1 MASQTDLNP
10 LTGFITSI
18 SKKTSHTSFLCAC
31 ELDNDGSIASG
42 NPFPLANK
50 KELQVWENRDISME
64 GLHVRDVIKYCFRRD
79 KFVFIAKTGGK
90 MVSVNFCLKLATK
103 LFYLK

>member
-10 LTGFITSI
+10 LIGVIICTSKR
-18 SKKTSHTSFLCAC
+18 SSDTSFLYAC

-50 KELQVWENRDISME
+50 KELQVWENRDMIME
-64 GLHVRDVIKYCFRRD
+64 GLHVQDLIKYRFRRD
-79 KFVFIAKTGGK
+79 KCVFIAKTEGI
-90 MVSVNFCLKLATK
+90 MVSVNF
-103 LFYLK
+103 YL

>member
-1 MASQTDLNP
+1 MATQTDLNT
-10 LTGFITSI
+10 LIGVITCI
-18 SKKTSHTSFLCAC
+18 SEESPDTSFLYAC
-31 ELDNDGSIASG
+31 ELDNDGSIARG

-64 GLHVRDVIKYCFRRD
+64 GLHVHDVIKYRFRRD

-90 MVSVNFCLKLATK
+90 MVGVNF
-103 LFYLK
+103 YL

>member
-1 MASQTDLNP
+1 MASQTDLNS
-10 LTGFITSI
+10 LTGVINCI
-18 SKKTSHTSFLCAC
+18 SEESPDTSFLYAC
-31 ELDNDGSIASG
+31 KLDNDGSIASG

-64 GLHVRDVIKYCFRRD
+64 GLHVRDVIKYRFRRD

-90 MVSVNFCLKLATK
+90 MVSVNFCL
-103 LFYLK
+103 

>member
-10 LTGFITSI
+10 LIGVIICI
-18 SKKTSHTSFLCAC
+18 SKESSDTSFLYAC

-50 KELQVWENRDISME
+50 KELQVWQNRDISME
-64 GLHVRDVIKYCFRRD
+64 GLHVHDVVKYRFRRD
-79 KFVFIAKTGGK
+79 KFVFIAQTGGK
-90 MVSVNFCLKLATK
+90 MVSVNF
-103 LFYLK
+103 YL

>member
-1 MASQTDLNP
+1 MASQTHLNP
-10 LTGFITSI
+10 PICVILCI
-18 SKKTSHTSFLCAC
+18 SKKSFDTSVLYAC
-31 ELDNDGSIASG
+31 EVDNDGSIASG

-64 GLHVRDVIKYCFRRD
+64 GLHVHDVIKYRFRRD

-90 MVSVNFCLKLATK
+90 MVSVNF
-103 LFYLK
+103 YL